1 MTHSKSQKDAPRS
14 ADMTPEA
21 GLSLAGFKGA
31 QMEVTAQPWRLMAD
45 LRAIMADAGHT
56 QDKLDRIVVLIATAL
71 QVDVCSCFLIR
82 AGDILELFATHGLKP
97 EAVHKTRLAVGEGI
111 IGEIAAHAVPVAVM
125 DAKTHP
131 HFIYRPETGEEAY
144 TSLCGVPILRG
155 RRVRG
160 VLTVQTRQPRRF
172 GENAIEILQTVAMV
186 MAELAVS
193 GDLVSRGELL
203 AGFASGQKPTQIK
216 GRAFSGGLAVGHAVI
231 YDPAANIREIV
242 AGDPRAE
249 KLRLKK
255 ALAALDEQ
263 IVQMLRR
270 SSGLWGRE
278 TKDILEVY
286 QMFAKDKGWI
296 FRLETAINQGLS
308 AEAAVRRVQAE
319 TRARMAG
326 LGDAYI
332 KEKLHDLE
340 DISNRLL
347 VQLTSGG
354 PAPARNAADMPEDI
368 ILVASTI
375 GPGALFD
382 FDRSRLK
389 GVLLEDGG
397 SASHVAIVAR
407 SLGIPVVGQCGDVLS
422 YLASGDQVII
432 DGNHG
437 IAYIRPSAY
446 IIDAYGRS
454 MERQAQQS
462 ARLSQQA
469 GEEPAVTL
477 DGRRI
482 SLQINAGL
490 LAEMDGIRATGAEG
504 VGLFRT
510 ELSFMGWPRYPR
522 VVLQAEF
529 YGKVLD
535 QAAGRPVTFR
545 TLDIGGDKPLPYF
558 DAPREDNPALGWRA
572 IRIGLDRP
580 AVLKTQFR
588 AFILGAKGRPI
599 RIMLPF
605 VAEVSEVERARAL
618 LQMELERARKRGVE
632 LPRDIKLGVMIEVP
646 ALLWSLDRLLECV
659 DFVSIGTND
668 LMQYLFAVDRS
679 SNVSRNRYDSLSPPM
694 LNALATLAVKCKEKG
709 VEAAICGEMAG
720 NPLEVMALAALGF
733 DIFSMPPQS
742 IGPVKDMVRSLD
754 TSRVKPY
761 LLQLMGT
768 GAHSIRTN
776 LKAFARDRGVVID

>member
-1 MTHSKSQKDAPRS
+1 MAQTPDRKISLKP
-14 ADMTPEA
+14 ADDQAA
-21 GLSLAGFKGA
+21 GAGESLAGFKGA

-45 LRAIMADAGHT
+45 LRSIMADAGHT
-56 QDKLDRIVVLIATAL
+56 QDKLDRIVILIAKAL
-71 QVDVCSCFLIR
+71 EVDVCSCFLIR
-82 AGDILELFATHGLKP
+82 AGDILELFATVGLKKD
-97 EAVHKTRLAVGEGI
+97 AVHKTRLAVGEGI
-111 IGEIAAHAVPVAVM
+111 IGEIAAHAIPVAVT
-125 DAKTHP
+125 DAKSHP
-131 HFIYRPETGEEAY
+131 HFIYKPETGEEAY

-160 VLTVQTRQPRRF
+160 VLAVQTKQPRRF

-186 MAELAVS
+186 LAELAMS
-193 GDLVSRGELL
+193 GDLISRGELL

-216 GRAFSGGLAVGHAVI
+216 GTTFSEGLAVGHAVI

-249 KLRLKK
+249 KLRLKR
-255 ALAALDEQ
+255 ALVALDEQ
-263 IVQMLRR
+263 IVQMMRR

-278 TKDILEVY
+278 TKDILEAY
-286 QMFAKDKGWI
+286 QMFAKDKGWV

-308 AEAAVRRVQAE
+308 AEAAVRRVQGE
-319 TRARMAG
+319 TRARMATI
-326 LGDAYI
+326 GDVYI
-332 KEKLHDLE
+332 KERIHDLE

-347 VQLTSGG
+347 AQLTANGHSSV
-354 PAPARNAADMPEDI
+354 RDIADLPDDI
-368 ILVASTI
+368 ILVANTI

-407 SLGIPVVGQCGDVLS
+407 SLGIPVVGQCGDILS
-422 YLASGDQVII
+422 YLASGDQVIV

-446 IIDAYGRS
+446 VIDAYGRS
-454 MERQAQQS
+454 MERQEQQS
-462 ARLSQQA
+462 IRLSQ
-469 GEEPAVTL
+469 GLDEPTVTR
-477 DGRRI
+477 DGKKI

-490 LAEMDGIRATGAEG
+490 LAEMDGLKATGADG

-535 QAAGRPVTFR
+535 QAAGKPVTFR

-558 DAPREDNPALGWRA
+558 DAPKEDNPALGWRA

-588 AFILGAKGRPI
+588 AFIMGAKGRAL

-605 VAEVSEVERARAL
+605 VAEVDEVERARGL
-618 LQMELERARKRGVE
+618 LQMELDRAERRGVQ
-632 LPRDIKLGVMIEVP
+632 LPCDIKLGVMIEVP
-646 ALLWSLDRLLECV
+646 ALLFQLDRLLECV

-679 SNVSRNRYDSLSPPM
+679 SNVSRNRYDPLSPPM
-694 LNALATLAVKCKEKG
+694 LNALSVLAKKCREKG
-709 VEAAICGEMAG
+709 VPAAICGEMAG
-720 NPLEVMALAALGF
+720 KPLEVMALASLGF
-733 DIFSMPPQS
+733 DIFSMPPQA

-754 TSRVKPY
+754 TNQVEPY
-761 LLQLMGT
+761 LLQLMGSK
-768 GAHSIRTN
+768 AHSIRRD
-776 LKAFARDRGVVID
+776 LLAFARDRNIVID